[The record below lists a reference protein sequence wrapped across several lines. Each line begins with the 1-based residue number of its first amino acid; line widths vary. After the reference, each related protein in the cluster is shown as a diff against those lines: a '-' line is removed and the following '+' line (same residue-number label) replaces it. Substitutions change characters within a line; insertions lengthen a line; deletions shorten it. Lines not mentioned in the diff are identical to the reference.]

1 LVPLPDSTLSK
12 KKKKKG
18 SKMKTKLLA
27 LGTLGLLSVLSLG
40 KSFYNVNADLTAPTY
55 DYAYKQDISNYWRV
69 HNQTNNQYDNPV
81 YTRSG
86 ASSPYDYT
94 VTTSVELPFSVS
106 MTFRKSD
113 VGGWTSSGGGYRPG
127 ELFDSEIG
135 STNVANVVKVEFEF
149 NNNTGDSYYLRVDM
163 DTAVTMELDY
173 TQALDY
179 DAWYTRP
186 TGNLS
191 FYHVVIPAYTY
202 VGVQTQSST
211 STRKFNAWY
220 LNKIDADFVPPTNES
235 FNEGYDLGYENGWAD
250 GNDAGLSGDIK
261 MAELMGTVMNGVGGI
276 FSIAILGNITLGT
289 LALFP
294 LLGVMVFFFK
304 KVIQ

>member
-1 LVPLPDSTLSK
+1 
-12 KKKKKG
+12 
-18 SKMKTKLLA
+18 MKTKLLA
-27 LGTLGLLSVLSLG
+27 VGTLGLLSVLSLG

-69 HNQTNNQYDNPV
+69 HNQTNNQYDNPI

-94 VTTSVELPFSVS
+94 VTTAVELPFSVS

-135 STNVANVVKVEFEF
+135 STNVSNVVKVEFEF

-191 FYHVVIPAYTY
+191 FYHIVIPAYTY

-294 LLGVMVFFFK
+294 LLGIMVFFFK

>member
-1 LVPLPDSTLSK
+1 
-12 KKKKKG
+12 
-18 SKMKTKLLA
+18 MKTKLLA
-27 LGTLGLLSVLSLG
+27 IGTLGLMSVLSFG
-40 KSFYNVNADLTAPTY
+40 RNFINANADLTAPIY
-55 DYAYKQDISNYWRV
+55 DYAYKQDISNYWRI

-113 VGGWTSSGGGYRPG
+113 VGGWTASGGGYRPG

-173 TQALDY
+173 TEALDY

-186 TGNLS
+186 TGNTS
-191 FYHVVIPAYTY
+191 FYHIVIPAYTY

-211 STRKFNAWY
+211 ATRKFNAWY